1 MSTTFV
7 ELQVLRFIDKHPQCR
22 VTTFIIMYTWIFAE
36 WEERN
41 LVCLAQNYST
51 GRLPEASYPLDGE
64 NSATSSATRMST
76 RSQDK
81 KCLTLDREKVRL
93 LKNIK
98 SLSALKG
105 VEAIILA
112 QKLGYR
118 EPVIKAHEAKN
129 YIKQLKSQYN
139 VKQLSICKT
148 DGKKFVMLWH
158 IQMIFMYWQKTLVQ
172 VFVFLRYMKFNK
184 LSRTM

>member
-1 MSTTFV
+1 MS
-7 ELQVLRFIDKHPQCR
+7 
-22 VTTFIIMYTWIFAE
+22 
-36 WEERN
+36 
-41 LVCLAQNYST
+41 
-51 GRLPEASYPLDGE
+51 EASYPLDGE

-76 RSQDK
+76 LSQDK

-129 YIKQLKSQYN
+129 YIKELKSQYN
-139 VKQLSICKT
+139 VK
-148 DGKKFVMLWH
+148 
-158 IQMIFMYWQKTLVQ
+158 
-172 VFVFLRYMKFNK
+172 
-184 LSRTM
+184 